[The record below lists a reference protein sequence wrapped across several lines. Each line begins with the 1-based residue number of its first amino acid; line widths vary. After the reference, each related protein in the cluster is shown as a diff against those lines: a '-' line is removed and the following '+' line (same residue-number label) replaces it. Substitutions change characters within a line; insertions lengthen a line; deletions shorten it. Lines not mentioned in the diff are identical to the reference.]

1 MYICTDVCT
10 NAIGETLACGRETEA
25 RLVRLASLSSTRRM
39 PDDLCPDRNRG
50 KRTWYAGE

>member
-10 NAIGETLACGRETEA
+10 NAIGETLVCGRETEA